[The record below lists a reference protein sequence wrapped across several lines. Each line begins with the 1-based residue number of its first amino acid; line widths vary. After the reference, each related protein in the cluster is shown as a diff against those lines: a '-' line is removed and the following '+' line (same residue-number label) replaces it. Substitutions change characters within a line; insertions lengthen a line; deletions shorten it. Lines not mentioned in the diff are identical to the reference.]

1 MTILMYLFRQ
11 SWRPLMLVILCS
23 TLAGLSGAALVAM
36 IGKAI
41 AKAPFPHMAP
51 AFFGVCVVMMLS
63 RTMSDM
69 IMVRV
74 SQANIMRLRVGL
86 SQKMLTT
93 PIKNLQEMGKNGLL
107 VILTRDLDL
116 FIAALPYVPMSICNV
131 LIVVSCLGYVAWL
144 SLPLFLLFSVT
155 MAIGVVG
162 YEYGRRVPLRH
173 LRAVR
178 VYIEELYNQFRNMI
192 DGSREL
198 QLNAERGQRY
208 VEEGV
213 MPASAKYRDS
223 FVRYVT
229 GFSWL
234 INAGNTVFFVF
245 IGVVLFLVPSVL
257 DLPADVLATSALG
270 MMYMMRPI
278 METVSALPILQNADI
293 ALEKIRKIDADLST
307 FARPAAVDSGADPF
321 ASGAAGAPFRLALHD
336 VCHRYGEEDHSFML
350 GPLNMSID
358 EGEIV
363 FIVGGNGSGKT
374 TLAMLLLG
382 LYEPESGHI
391 SLAGVKVG
399 PGTVEAYRT
408 RFSAVFADFHLF
420 DALLSADRHGA
431 SEVANSYLEAL
442 ELQHKVKVV
451 NGKFSTLNLSTGQRK
466 RLALVAAYLDDRPI
480 YLFDEWAADQ
490 DPVFKRVFYTKLLPD
505 LKARGKTVIAITH
518 DDAYFHC
525 ADRVIKLA
533 DGHVETMDAHS
544 VAHPSLQLA

>member
-1 MTILMYLFRQ
+1 MNILMYLFRQ
-11 SWRPLMLVILCS
+11 SWRPLALVILCS

-41 AKAPFPHMAP
+41 AGAPFAHMGA
-51 AFFGVCVVMMLS
+51 AFFCVCVVMMLS
-63 RTMSDM
+63 RTMSEL

-74 SQANIMRLRVGL
+74 SQAHIMRLRIGL

-93 PIKNLQEMGKNGLL
+93 PVKNLQEMGKNGLL
-107 VILTRDLDL
+107 VILTRDLDM

-131 LIVVSCLGYVAWL
+131 LIVLSCLGYVAWL
-144 SLPLFLLFSVT
+144 SLPLFLMFFVT

-162 YEYGRRVPLRH
+162 FQYGRRVPLRH
-173 LRAVR
+173 LRDVR
-178 VYIEELYNQFRNMI
+178 RHVEELYNQFRNMI

-198 QLNAERGQRY
+198 QLNARRGQRY

-213 MPASAKYRDS
+213 TPASDKYRIS

-234 INAGNTVFFVF
+234 INAGNTIFFVF
-245 IGVVLFLVPSVL
+245 IGVVLFLVPSIL
-257 DLPADVLATSALG
+257 SLPADVLATSALG

-278 METVSALPILQNADI
+278 METVGAMPILQNAGI
-293 ALEKIRKIDADLST
+293 ALEKIRKIDADLAT
-307 FARPAAVDSGADPF
+307 FARPAAPADGPDPF
-321 ASGAAGAPFRLALHD
+321 ACAAPLRLELHD
-336 VCHRYGEEDHSFML
+336 VCHGYGVDEHSFML
-350 GPLNMSID
+350 GPLNMHI
-358 EGEIV
+358 EQGEIV

-382 LYEPESGHI
+382 LYEPESGSI
-391 SLAGVKVG
+391 SLNGV
-399 PGTVEAYRT
+399 TVERSTIEAYRT

-420 DALLSADRHGA
+420 DALLSEDRHGGSA
-431 SEVANSYLEAL
+431 QANAYLEAL
-442 ELQHKVKVV
+442 EIRHKVKVV
-451 NGKFSTLNLSTGQRK
+451 DGKFSTLNLSTGQRK
-466 RLALVAAYLDDRPI
+466 RLALVAAYLDDRPV

-525 ADRVIKLA
+525 ADRLIKLA
-533 DGHVETMDAHS
+533 DGHVETLERP
-544 VAHPSLQLA
+544 VAPRTALQIA